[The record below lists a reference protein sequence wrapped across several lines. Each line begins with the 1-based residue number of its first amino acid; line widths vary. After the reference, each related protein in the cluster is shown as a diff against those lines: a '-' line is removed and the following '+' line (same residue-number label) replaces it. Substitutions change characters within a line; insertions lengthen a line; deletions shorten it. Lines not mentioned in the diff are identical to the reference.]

1 MSLAAGAAPP
11 GVDDT
16 IAALSSPPG
25 ASERAVV
32 RVTGPR
38 ALDAARAVVVVA
50 GATPSVDAL
59 GDGRGRSDA
68 RLILPGWPPVDV
80 VAVVLRAPRTVT
92 GDDVVELWVPGSPPL
107 VRALL
112 EALMRAGARAAAP
125 GELTRRA
132 FLRGRL
138 DLTRAE
144 AVLAL
149 TSAEE
154 RGAARAALR
163 ALEGGLARAV
173 DAAKA
178 GLLDVLAHVEAAI
191 DFSEEELDHAPA
203 RELARRLDAVDAG
216 LAGLVRRG
224 RRRPA
229 GATPTVVLAGPPN
242 AGKSA
247 LLNALAGRPVAIV
260 ADVAGTTRDPV
271 EARWR
276 VGGLE
281 VRLVDTAGADDTGED
296 GPTSEVEAQAQARA
310 AAAVAS
316 ADLVLLLGPDEAA
329 LRALRSRA
337 EALGGPWLLVASK
350 ADLHAGPVEPGPTP
364 AAPPESGRAIA
375 VSSVTG
381 AGLAELA
388 GAVRRALDGDLGGGA
403 AVDLCATAR
412 QEALVDRA
420 RAAVSRARAQLLG
433 PDPARAELAAVDLA
447 DAIGALGAL
456 TGAVTTD
463 DLLDRLFGQ
472 FCVGK

>member
-1 MSLAAGAAPP
+1 M
-11 GVDDT
+11 
-16 IAALSSPPG
+16 
-25 ASERAVV
+25 

-38 ALDAARAVVVVA
+38 ALEVVGAVVPGL
-50 GATPSVDAL
+50 GAL
-59 GDGRGRSDA
+59 RGRRDV
-68 RLILPGWPPVDV
+68 RLRLAGWPDVPV

-112 EALMRAGARAAAP
+112 EALRAAGARPAAP
-125 GELTRRA
+125 GELTRRG

-178 GLLDVLAHVEAAI
+178 GLVDVLVHVEGAI

-203 RELARRLDAVDAG
+203 AELARRLDALDAG
-216 LAGLVRRG
+216 LAALVGRG
-224 RRRPA
+224 RARPA
-229 GATPTVVLAGPPN
+229 GTAPTVVLAGPPN

-247 LLNALAGRPVAIV
+247 LLNALAGRDVALV
-260 ADVAGTTRDPV
+260 ADQAGTTRDV
-271 EARWR
+271 LEA
-276 VGGLE
+276 GGRLDGLD
-281 VRLVDTAGADDTGED
+281 VRLLDTAGDMAARG
-296 GPTSEVEAQAQARA
+296 EVEAQAQARA
-310 AAAVAS
+310 VAAVAS
-316 ADLVLLLGPDEAA
+316 ADLVLLLAPDDAA
-329 LRALRSRA
+329 LRALRARA
-337 EALGGPWLLVASK
+337 EALPCPWLLVASK
-350 ADLHAGPVEPGPTP
+350 ADLRAGPAGAPWPGAP
-364 AAPPESGRAIA
+364 APLA
-375 VSSVTG
+375 VSSLTG
-381 AGLAELA
+381 VGLPALA
-388 GAVRRALDGDLGGGA
+388 AAVRRALGGDPGAGA

-412 QEALVDRA
+412 QEALARRA
-420 RAAVSRARAQLLG
+420 RAAVARARDQLLG

-447 DAIGALGAL
+447 DAIGALGEL